1 MKVIML
7 VVMAALTVCLIV
19 GDADAKLFSGKP
31 VKKGSEEA
39 TIIRGLPPVIGPKK
53 LIAVGSF
60 ENKSNF
66 RGQWNL
72 GNGMADMLA
81 NSLANSGR
89 FILLERPEVE
99 RILKEQNF
107 AASGRTTKEGG
118 AKIGKMLRAQI
129 LVVGAVTEFSSS
141 VSKQGLGGRF
151 KGIGLGLKKSESH
164 VAITLRL
171 IDTETGEVL
180 YSERVKANPKS
191 TGIAADYSSSDFSIG
206 GSQFK
211 KTPLGEATQQ
221 VIDQAVLII
230 SKRMQGQP
238 WKGRVVMEK
247 GGKVYINAG
256 QRSAIKPGMSFSIY
270 EPGEA
275 LIDPDTGLNL
285 GSEETL
291 RGKITIVNVKEKF
304 SIGIPDEGEGFQRN
318 DIVKYNP

>member
-1 MKVIML
+1 MRL
-7 VVMAALTVCLIV
+7 GRRLQ
-19 GDADAKLFSGKP
+19 GRR
-31 VKKGSEEA
+31 
-39 TIIRGLPPVIGPKK
+39 IR
-53 LIAVGSF
+53 F
-60 ENKSNF
+60 E
-66 RGQWNL
+66 
-72 GNGMADMLA
+72 
-81 NSLANSGR
+81 
-89 FILLERPEVE
+89 V
-99 RILKEQNF
+99 
-107 AASGRTTKEGG
+107 TKEGG
-118 AKIGKMLRAQI
+118 AKMGKMLRAQI
-129 LVVGAVTEFSSS
+129 LVVGAVTEFSHD
-141 VSKQGLGGRF
+141 VSKQGLGV
-151 KGIGLGLKKSESH
+151 GIKRVGLGLKKSESH
-164 VAITLRL
+164 VAITLRM

-238 WKGRVVMEK
+238 WKGRIVMEK
-247 GGKVYINAG
+247 GGKIYINAG
-256 QRSAIKPGMSFSIY
+256 KRSAIKPGMTFSIF

-291 RGKITIVNVKEKF
+291 RGKISIVEVQEKF

-318 DIVKYNP
+318 DIVKYNQ